1 MATVDPIQSLCGALT
16 QATGGM
22 YHVDL
27 RMPDGIHRLAE
38 VVDLLFGRRIVG
50 ADVRERCTYIYIYI
64 RNGQFTY
71 IAAVTLH
78 VPAAIMVLLADP
90 MATYAKLACECF
102 ASVYPRV
109 FLYVNQDRSPVSH
122 HLWQIVTAIKERIQ
136 LTLDGGALGAR
147 IGAAKACQR
156 LIQVQTRP
164 DGDPRVCNV

>member
-1 MATVDPIQSLCGALT
+1 MLTYVCRMVFIVLPRSLICF
-16 QATGGM
+16 
-22 YHVDL
+22 
-27 RMPDGIHRLAE
+27 LADE
-38 VVDLLFGRRIVG
+38 LSAQMFVK
-50 ADVRERCTYIYIYI
+50 DVRIYICI

-71 IAAVTLH
+71 TAAVTLH